1 MLKRERSAKKSF
13 FLFKQFGIELNKNKD
28 ITPLNNSHTLFSLR
42 KRIPLSSKIYKSKSA
57 SLFEVNKKIKK
68 MALSNKAFF
77 SYMDK
82 YTKLTQNFSFKTP
95 NISIY
100 PEKKNPNY
108 LPIFYLEKISSKNN
122 DNNNSKTHNHIFLRN
137 TQYSHYTNLNN
148 INLYKT
154 KEDNKNDDNKN
165 NEDKNFIKEKPYGFK
180 YKNTRIVYDK
190 NKIKAKS
197 NLFKNNNSSINIT
210 NLPNKFFSDK
220 KIIYRNL
227 HINKK
232 EKAKN
237 KVFKFFYEG
246 DFLERPKSQIST
258 AEIKN
263 KKDKSTNIII
273 KDYDINNS
281 IQDLY
286 EMIKNIKNS
295 TDLSSTKTMKYNIKN
310 YYQNENLSFQVDIES
325 ICFKFIN
332 QEENKVKENSDLVDK
347 PQRLYLPFAY
357 LPIFYLLDYTTFKI
371 FISEIIYYNRQTN
384 SMEINKNEIGSIL
397 NKYKKF
403 ISVNVINATPNK
415 KRKMEII
422 TYNCNEHHYQKIFD
436 WIIYINDLREV
447 NTIQEGKSQEIGDIE
462 KNIKNSDKKNIIYKF
477 KIIFPIIKF
486 QAINRRLNIKKYLN
500 KNLIIKLIK
509 NDFVKWEESI
519 LCELFLNKQF
529 RNIINNSLA
538 PNNRIFSFS
547 YLTKKIF
554 IDRTGNKDN
563 LLSKNKYE
571 FFITN
576 TQKDFSHYLYIS
588 SYTVLVLF
596 GKEDEKKIFA
606 NQNLN
611 IKDSINLNKY
621 SQYWGYINTLNK
633 CMKVDYMNQKIDFDL
648 NILEKN
654 PQKFFY
660 LNKIDKNKKNK
671 ENIKDL
677 ENYGI
682 LKFNNNYDIEMSLF
696 NCSIVE
702 IQINH
707 YKIDK
712 RFYKMPKSLLTTFLS
727 ENMKKNLDLNK
738 YISENSELILFN
750 NEILNFRREEI
761 DLKRKAYK
769 VDGTI
774 KLDEDFSSEK
784 HKTIFSTFK
793 NINKLNS
800 FRINQFSRYSNKPTI
815 NKSLGGMH
823 YFMSNSSS
831 FKRSDTNS
839 QLLSSFGKSLKKFD
853 SFDKKEQFLR
863 KKEKKYTSL
872 NKIRDRKLSKTNVT
886 TFSERYVNKTNT
898 NIIQVKE
905 NENENE
911 NALRKDE

>member
-1 MLKRERSAKKSF
+1 
-13 FLFKQFGIELNKNKD
+13 
-28 ITPLNNSHTLFSLR
+28 
-42 KRIPLSSKIYKSKSA
+42 
-57 SLFEVNKKIKK
+57 
-68 MALSNKAFF
+68 
-77 SYMDK
+77 
-82 YTKLTQNFSFKTP
+82 
-95 NISIY
+95 
-100 PEKKNPNY
+100 
-108 LPIFYLEKISSKNN
+108 
-122 DNNNSKTHNHIFLRN
+122 
-137 TQYSHYTNLNN
+137 
-148 INLYKT
+148 
-154 KEDNKNDDNKN
+154 
-165 NEDKNFIKEKPYGFK
+165 
-180 YKNTRIVYDK
+180 
-190 NKIKAKS
+190 
-197 NLFKNNNSSINIT
+197 
-210 NLPNKFFSDK
+210 
-220 KIIYRNL
+220 
-227 HINKK
+227 
-232 EKAKN
+232 
-237 KVFKFFYEG
+237 
-246 DFLERPKSQIST
+246 
-258 AEIKN
+258 
-263 KKDKSTNIII
+263 
-273 KDYDINNS
+273 
-281 IQDLY
+281 
-286 EMIKNIKNS
+286 MIKNIKNI

-422 TYNCNEHHYQKIFD
+422 TYNCKEHHYQNIFD
-436 WIIYINDLREV
+436 WIIYINDLSEV
-447 NTIQEGKSQEIGDIE
+447 NTIQEGEGKIKEIGDTEE
-462 KNIKNSDKKNIIYKF
+462 KIINDDKKNIIYKV
-477 KIIFPIIKF
+477 KIIFPIVKF

-519 LCELFLNKQF
+519 LCELFMNKKF

-554 IDRTGNKDN
+554 IDRAGNRDN

-588 SYTVLVLF
+588 PYTVLVLY
-596 GKEDEKKIFA
+596 GNEDQKKIFS
-606 NQNLN
+606 NTNLN

-633 CMKVDYMNQKIDFDL
+633 CMKVDYMKQIIDFDL
-648 NILEKN
+648 DILEKN

-660 LNKIDKNKKNK
+660 LNKIDKNRKIK
-671 ENIKDL
+671 ENVKDL

-682 LKFNNNYDIEMSLF
+682 LKFKNNYDIEMCLV
-696 NCSIVE
+696 NCLIGE
-702 IQINH
+702 MQINQ

-712 RFYKMPKSLLTTFLS
+712 RFYKLPKSLLNVFLS
-727 ENMKKNLDLNK
+727 EDMKNNLELNK
-738 YISENSELILFN
+738 YISEHSELILFN
-750 NEILNFRREEI
+750 DDILNLRKEEI

-769 VDGTI
+769 ADGTI

-784 HKTIFSTFK
+784 HKTIFSSFK

-800 FRINQFSRYSNKPTI
+800 FKINPSSRYSNNPSI
-815 NKSLGGMH
+815 NKGLGGLH
-823 YFMSNSSS
+823 FFLSAS
-831 FKRSDTNS
+831 FKRSDSNS
-839 QLLSSFGKSLKKFD
+839 NFIDSLGKSLQNLEAFY
-853 SFDKKEQFLR
+853 KKEKILR
-863 KKEKKYTSL
+863 KKEKKYTTY
-872 NKIRDRKLSKTNVT
+872 NRNRNRKLSNTNISE
-886 TFSERYVNKTNT
+886 FSERSANKTNT
-898 NIIQVKE
+898 QIIQVNIKE
-905 NENENE
+905 NENI
-911 NALRKDE
+911 LGKDE